1 MKRRKFHEYAK
12 EKRSKQ
18 YAPLM
23 RATCLFSGIFLRPH
37 CEQVCPQ
44 FFLLAVASEYER
56 WHNAQKATV
65 MSSAILQDTIYQGDC
80 LEVLKTFPDKS
91 VDLIF
96 ADPPYN
102 MQTEGELLRT
112 DGSSFSGVTDK
123 WDKFN
128 SLQDYDSFS
137 KQWLSECRRVLKD
150 DGSIWVIGSFQNI
163 FRLGYIMQDLGYWIL
178 NDVIWSKPNAV
189 PNFGGT
195 RFQNSHETLIWCSKS
210 KGAKYQFNYKTMK
223 HLNGD
228 KQMKSVWDIGIC
240 IGNERLKDAKGKKI
254 HSTQKPEQL
263 LYNVILSSTKTDD
276 LVLDPFFGTGT
287 TGAVAKRLGRHYV
300 GIEREELYIQAATKR
315 IKDVQLELTDFTD
328 NQLEVKP
335 PRFSI
340 KRLIELGYLTVGQ
353 KLYSKDR
360 KHEAVICI
368 DGDVQNEDAKTS
380 IHKMSAL
387 FLNRT
392 NNNGW
397 DYFWCEYKGEFVT
410 INSLRYLANE
420 KGGQL

>member
-1 MKRRKFHEYAK
+1 
-12 EKRSKQ
+12 
-18 YAPLM
+18 M

-420 KGGQL
+420 EGGKL

>member
-1 MKRRKFHEYAK
+1 MPE
-12 EKRSKQ
+12 E
-18 YAPLM
+18 
-23 RATCLFSGIFLRPH
+23 I
-37 CEQVCPQ
+37 
-44 FFLLAVASEYER
+44 
-56 WHNAQKATV
+56 QK
-65 MSSAILQDTIYQGDC
+65 DYIYQGDC
-80 LEVLKTFPDKS
+80 LDILKTFPDRS

-112 DGSSFSGVTDK
+112 DGTAFEGVSDK

-128 SLQDYDSFS
+128 SLQEYDNFS
-137 KQWLSECRRVLKD
+137 RQWLVECRRILKN
-150 DGSIWVIGSFQNI
+150 DGAIWVIGSFQNI
-163 FRLGYIMQDLGYWIL
+163 FRLGYIMQDLGFWIL

-223 HLNGD
+223 YLNGN
-228 KQMKSVWDIGIC
+228 KQMKSVWNIGIC
-240 IGNERLKDAKGKKI
+240 IGNERLKNAEGKKI

-263 LYNVILSSTKTDD
+263 LYNIILSSTKIED

-300 GIEREELYIQAATKR
+300 GIEREEQYIKAATRR
-315 IKDVQLELTDFTD
+315 IQSVQLELSEFTE

-340 KRLIELGYLTVGQ
+340 KQLIELGYLTVGQ

-360 KHEAVICI
+360 KHYAVICT
-368 DGDVQNEDAKTS
+368 DGNVQYEETKTS
-380 IHKMSAL
+380 IHRMSAL

-397 DYFWCEYKGEFVT
+397 DYFWCEYKNKFVT

-420 KGGQL
+420 EGGQL

>member
-1 MKRRKFHEYAK
+1 MPEEIKKDY
-12 EKRSKQ
+12 
-18 YAPLM
+18 
-23 RATCLFSGIFLRPH
+23 
-37 CEQVCPQ
+37 
-44 FFLLAVASEYER
+44 
-56 WHNAQKATV
+56 
-65 MSSAILQDTIYQGDC
+65 IYQGDC
-80 LEVLKTFPDKS
+80 LDILKTFPDRS

-112 DGSSFSGVTDK
+112 DGTAFEGVSDK

-128 SLQDYDSFS
+128 SLQEYDNFS
-137 KQWLSECRRVLKD
+137 RQWLVECRRILKN
-150 DGSIWVIGSFQNI
+150 DGAIWVIGSFQNI
-163 FRLGYIMQDLGYWIL
+163 FRLGYIMQDLGFWIL

-223 HLNGD
+223 YLNGN
-228 KQMKSVWDIGIC
+228 KQMKSVWNIGIC
-240 IGNERLKDAKGKKI
+240 IGNERLKNAEGKKI

-263 LYNVILSSTKTDD
+263 LYNIILSSTKIED

-300 GIEREELYIQAATKR
+300 GIEREEQYIKAATRR
-315 IKDVQLELTDFTD
+315 IQSVQLELSEFTE

-340 KRLIELGYLTVGQ
+340 KQLIELGYLTVGQ

-360 KHEAVICI
+360 KHYAVICT
-368 DGDVQNEDAKTS
+368 DGNVQYEETKTS
-380 IHKMSAL
+380 IHRMSAL

-420 KGGQL
+420 EGGQL

>member
-1 MKRRKFHEYAK
+1 
-12 EKRSKQ
+12 
-18 YAPLM
+18 
-23 RATCLFSGIFLRPH
+23 
-37 CEQVCPQ
+37 
-44 FFLLAVASEYER
+44 
-56 WHNAQKATV
+56 
-65 MSSAILQDTIYQGDC
+65 MSSEIQIDTIYQGDC
-80 LEVLKTFPDKS
+80 LEILKTFPDKS
-91 VDLIF
+91 VDLVF

-112 DGSSFSGVTDK
+112 DGSSFSGVTEK

-128 SLQDYDSFS
+128 SLHDYDVFS
-137 KQWLSECRRVLKD
+137 KQWLTECKRVLKD
-150 DGSIWVIGSFQNI
+150 DGAIWVIGSFQNI
-163 FRLGYIMQDLGYWIL
+163 FRLGYIMQDLGFWIL

-210 KGAKYQFNYKTMK
+210 KGSKYQFNYKTMK

-228 KQMKSVWDIGIC
+228 KQMKSVWNIGIC
-240 IGNERLKDAKGKKI
+240 IGNERLKDTEGKKI

-263 LYNVILSSTKTDD
+263 LYNVILSTTKVDD

-287 TGAVAKRLGRHYV
+287 TGAIAKRLGRHYV
-300 GIEREELYIQAATKR
+300 GIEREESYIKAATKR
-315 IKDVQLELTDFTD
+315 IQNTQLELTEFSD
-328 NQLEVKP
+328 NQLDVKP

-340 KRLIELGYLTVGQ
+340 KQLIERGYLSVGQ
-353 KLYSKDR
+353 TLYSKDK
-360 KHEAVICI
+360 KHHAVICP
-368 DGDVQNEDAKTS
+368 DGDVQNGEAKTS

-397 DYFWCEYKGEFVT
+397 DYFWCEYNNEFVS
-410 INSLRYLANE
+410 INSLRYLAKE
-420 KGGQL
+420 EGGEQ